1 MTSNEIT
8 EVLERVRLWPREQ
21 QEELARIALELESQY
36 ASPHHLTDEQAE
48 EVRRIRREVRTGKI
62 ASDEEIAELRKAC
75 GL

>member
-21 QEELARIALELESQY
+21 QENLARIALELESQF
-36 ASPHHLTDEQAE
+36 ASPHDLTDEQAKE
-48 EVRRIRREVRTGKI
+48 VKRIRSEVRAGKV
-62 ASDEEIAELRKAC
+62 ASNEEIAEFRKAC